1 MAWLSSSHWG
11 PAANVFVRHGLAE
24 SLDLDVD
31 VSASIHPFQPDA
43 KMPAGTGSEASTL
56 PWVFGFSPGLVYRW
70 DVLQWV
76 PFAGA
81 GVGVYASDGVA
92 GRESGAQFGV
102 SGRAGVDYLLSRD
115 VVLSV
120 QASAHF
126 VLTESPLPGP
136 WVQVTAGAGYAWGW

>member
-1 MAWLSSSHWG
+1 M
-11 PAANVFVRHGLAE
+11 RHGLAE

-31 VSASIHPFQPDA
+31 VSASFHPFQPDA
-43 KMPAGTGSEASTL
+43 KLPAGTGSEASTL
-56 PWVFGFSPGLVYRW
+56 PWVIGLSPGLVYRW

-81 GVGVYASDGVA
+81 GLGVYSSQGVA
-92 GRESGAQFGV
+92 GRESGAQLGV

-120 QASAHF
+120 QASANL
-126 VLTESPLPGP
+126 VLTESPLPAP
-136 WVQVTAGAGYAWGW
+136 WVQVTAGAGYVWGW